1 MCIDKG
7 DFIMDVHTL
16 LDTLH
21 LAEKLKDTMR
31 HCYTSKGRRESVAE
45 HSWRVV
51 LMAYFLKDE
60 FPEVDINKVMLMCA
74 IHDLGEIFT
83 GDIPTFKKTKEDE
96 EKEEQLLND
105 WVTSLPSPYC
115 EELKEL
121 YKEMNERKT
130 TEAKLYKAIDSLEAI
145 IQHNES
151 DISTWEPHEY
161 DLNLTYAFDRVTFSP
176 YMQELRK
183 AIYEETEQKIKDEQK

>member
-7 DFIMDVHTL
+7 DFTMDVHTL

-105 WVTSLPSPYC
+105 WVASLPSPYC

-121 YKEMNERKT
+121 YKEMDERKT

-176 YMQELRK
+176 YMQALRQ

>member
-1 MCIDKG
+1 
-7 DFIMDVHTL
+7 MDVHTL

-105 WVTSLPSPYC
+105 WVASLPSPYC

-176 YMQELRK
+176 YMQALRQ

>member
-105 WVTSLPSPYC
+105 WVASLPSPYC

-121 YKEMNERKT
+121 YKEMDERKT
-130 TEAKLYKAIDSLEAI
+130 TEAKLYKALDSLEAV

-176 YMQELRK
+176 YMQALRQ
-183 AIYEETEQKIKDEQK
+183 AIYEETEQKIKDAQK

>member
-105 WVTSLPSPYC
+105 WVASLPSPYC

-121 YKEMNERKT
+121 YKEMDERKT

>member
-105 WVTSLPSPYC
+105 WVASLPSPYC

-121 YKEMNERKT
+121 YKEMDERKT
-130 TEAKLYKAIDSLEAI
+130 TEAKLYKAIDCLEAI

-176 YMQELRK
+176 YMQELRQ

>member
-7 DFIMDVHTL
+7 DFTMDVHTL

-105 WVTSLPSPYC
+105 WVASLPSPYC

-121 YKEMNERKT
+121 YKEMDERKT

-176 YMQELRK
+176 YMQALRQ
-183 AIYEETEQKIKDEQK
+183 AIYEETEQKI